1 MRKAVRTVVTFFH
14 YVVLPTVSVI
24 MMWLIYHKK
33 EKTKNEA
40 QKSRNCLKN
49 CVFACNVFRQTDDL
63 EQVEIPEISIDCAES
78 VQKPQRDRN
87 STETGEKSVQSPA
100 NQRYCNFGYYGLILL
115 NIVIP
120 ILFIVSGLIFIIS
133 GISHSID
140 DWHKKSTVNF
150 TKWDIRRDNAY
161 SICAPIFYSF
171 NYFLIPPMLIYTIN
185 VYLNVMYRSAWL
197 ERLLMKNAQSDRR
210 KAIIKRILKFFQLP
224 DYELERKLTCVNIF
238 SSIYTLDVVL
248 FDGAYILY
256 LYIKNLF
263 HDWWRWS
270 TIICFGASGFLLL
283 FVMVITNYH
292 IENLKKSTLLL
303 PIIGRISES
312 KDSTKENHSA
322 DQTEPQSSHVTKQ
335 NKHFS
340 DFDNVAS
347 IQTMLNSFNPYAAV
361 FGYASHLR
369 TLLIMI
375 VVQVITYLAPYIL
388 KTHGIIKPEK
398 LTHLHLEMF

>member
-1 MRKAVRTVVTFFH
+1 
-14 YVVLPTVSVI
+14 
-24 MMWLIYHKK
+24 
-33 EKTKNEA
+33 
-40 QKSRNCLKN
+40 
-49 CVFACNVFRQTDDL
+49 
-63 EQVEIPEISIDCAES
+63 
-78 VQKPQRDRN
+78 
-87 STETGEKSVQSPA
+87 
-100 NQRYCNFGYYGLILL
+100 
-115 NIVIP
+115 
-120 ILFIVSGLIFIIS
+120 
-133 GISHSID
+133 
-140 DWHKKSTVNF
+140 
-150 TKWDIRRDNAY
+150 
-161 SICAPIFYSF
+161 
-171 NYFLIPPMLIYTIN
+171 MLIYTIN